1 MDPTDRSHELQV
13 DIVLEELKKGVALH
27 DAVRLAKDV
36 QQAREAVANNDL
48 C

>member
-13 DIVLEELKKGVALH
+13 DIVLEELEKGVALH
-27 DAVRLAKDV
+27 DAVQTAKDV
-36 QQAREAVANNDL
+36 QMAREAVDRGDL